1 MQFLTLENYLTNINF
16 FLLFLTMIFYLLQ
29 SSYFISAK
37 WSFLPNY
44 SILLSSF
51 LQASFLCLRWIT
63 SGHFPLSNLY
73 ESLLFL
79 SWVLTSVLVFLNI
92 KIRKSGLKQKNF
104 DLEIKVFKTSQI
116 QTTDRKKTSTVTN
129 LIDSFLGSILTP
141 LILLIN
147 TFANFSLPSELK
159 LTTSLVPALKSNWL
173 MMHVTLMMLSYGALL
188 CGCLLAIAFLI
199 VQFFSPEK
207 TDSFDDNQNSFTGNS
222 LLDKSNPLKAT
233 FPKSE
238 RLPLANNLNNRWTPS
253 FNENTTLLTQNEKT
267 FFNKKTLNPN
277 LSNELTEI
285 LDNLSYRVL
294 GFGFPLLTIGILS
307 GAVWANQTWGS
318 YWSWDPKETW
328 ALITWLVFAIYLHTR
343 ISHGWS
349 GQQSALIASFGFI
362 IIWIC
367 YLGVNLLGKGLHSYG
382 FFS

>member
-1 MQFLTLENYLTNINF
+1 MQLLTLENYLTNINF

-37 WSFLPNY
+37 WSFLPNS

-51 LQASFLCLRWIT
+51 LQASFLCLRWVT

-79 SWVLTSVLVFLNI
+79 SWVLTSVLVFLNL
-92 KIRKSGLKQKNF
+92 KIEKSGFKQKKF
-104 DLEIKVFKTSQI
+104 DLGIQFFKTNQK
-116 QTTDRKKTSTVTN
+116 TDEKNASAVTN

-199 VQFFSPEK
+199 VQFFSPQKSAFSEEQNRFTLNSL
-207 TDSFDDNQNSFTGNS
+207 TDKQNSFETAF
-222 LLDKSNPLKAT
+222 SNNEL
-233 FPKSE
+233 
-238 RLPLANNLNNRWTPS
+238 LPLENNLNNRWTPD
-253 FNENTTLLTQNEKT
+253 FNENTTLLTQTEKNL
-267 FFNKKTLNPN
+267 FNQKTLNLN
-277 LSNELTEI
+277 LNNELTAI